1 MKIQPVIEH
10 EPADKWVEGKSQSTD
25 EVGKEHD
32 YLVGS
37 WSQVDL
43 PCVWKPVRDVC
54 CPELRNVPLL
64 AEEAIYLPPAP
75 DMFGCAE
82 KGRTGALELEHARI
96 DERRRKEA
104 WVKEENPYLF
114 IKAVETVRLPTCP
127 LKSLIS
133 QAPRLMARLGYPYPY

>member
-1 MKIQPVIEH
+1 MGPDAEKSLAAKY
-10 EPADKWVEGKSQSTD
+10 PAARSFVMSSSLT
-25 EVGKEHD
+25 
-32 YLVGS
+32 
-37 WSQVDL
+37 
-43 PCVWKPVRDVC
+43 
-54 CPELRNVPLL
+54 
-64 AEEAIYLPPAP
+64 EEAIHLPPTP
-75 DMFGCAE
+75 DMFDCAE
-82 KGRTGALELEHARI
+82 KVRTGALELERARM